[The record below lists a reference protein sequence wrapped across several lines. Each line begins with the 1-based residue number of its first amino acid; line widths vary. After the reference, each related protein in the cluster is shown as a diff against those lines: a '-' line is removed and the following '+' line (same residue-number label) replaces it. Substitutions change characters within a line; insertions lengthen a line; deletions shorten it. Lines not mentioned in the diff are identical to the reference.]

1 MYSAFYN
8 LNGKVSLVFINEVH
22 KIPRGKGSDN
32 LLWNSI
38 NDYSLT
44 VVIKKKNTAA
54 ILTGSGWL
62 IKKKLLEESTNYI
75 HTINMYF
82 TLRHINKH

>member
-44 VVIKKKNTAA
+44 VVIKKKKYCCNFDWF
-54 ILTGSGWL
+54 WL
-62 IKKKLLEESTNYI
+62 VNQKKI
-75 HTINMYF
+75 VG
-82 TLRHINKH
+82 RINKLYTYHKHVLYLKTY